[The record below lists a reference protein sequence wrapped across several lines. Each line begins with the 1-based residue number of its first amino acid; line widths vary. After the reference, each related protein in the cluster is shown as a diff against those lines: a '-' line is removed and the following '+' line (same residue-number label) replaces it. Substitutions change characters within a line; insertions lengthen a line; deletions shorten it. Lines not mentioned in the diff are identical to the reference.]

1 MIRAA
6 RAFSVLA
13 FSAMVLSACSPS
25 NNVVLETEL
34 GNIHI
39 DVHTKKAPASSADF
53 LYHVDQGLYDN
64 QGFYRVVHADND
76 PKDMGMSLIQGGR
89 LDLYPVTPPI
99 EHETTRASGLSNVSG
114 AVTIARDEPGTG
126 SAAFFFI
133 NVEDNTYLDHGGTRN
148 PDGQGY
154 AVFGTVTKGMEV
166 VRAIQSQKANSDKNQ
181 PDMPDQFLLKPV
193 MIKKAYR
200 K

>member
-1 MIRAA
+1 MIRV
-6 RAFSVLA
+6 FLVLA
-13 FSAMVLSACSPS
+13 ALIMTACSPS
-25 NNVVLETEL
+25 SNVILETEL
-34 GNIHI
+34 GDIHI

-53 LYHVDQGLYDN
+53 LYYVDEGLYDN
-64 QGFYRVVHADND
+64 QGFYRVVRADND
-76 PKDMGMSLIQGGR
+76 PKEMGMSLVQGGR
-89 LDLYPVTPPI
+89 LDLYPVTPPLA
-99 EHETTRASGLSNVSG
+99 HESTQASGLSNVSG
-114 AVTIARDEPGTG
+114 SVTIARDEPGTG

-133 NVEDNTYLDHGGTRN
+133 NVDDNTYLDHGGTRN

-166 VRAIQSQKANSDKNQ
+166 VRAIQSQKTNSDKSQ
-181 PDMPDQFLLKPV
+181 PDMPDQFLPKPV